1 MPLARA
7 FQRERRDGALGSRF
21 WFMAVCLS
29 LEMSVP
35 LGAPYVCTPACVCS
49 VPLPRDYNNSQR
61 TQRLLC
67 SLGAPRME
75 KKKKIWAWKSI
86 NQESRC
92 RTLPPLLQMVQEAFH
107 HALFSL
113 IENVFVIWSVSQS
126 GVQHW
131 RLHPATSPSLHFQCQ
146 ISPGV
151 IISGVFFTTGS
162 CSQQLPH
169 NRIENGKRFF
179 FNKKKKIWSNLL

>member
-1 MPLARA
+1 MFVL
-7 FQRERRDGALGSRF
+7 QRVFVVSLCQETITTAKGLRDCFALWEHPG
-21 WFMAVCLS
+21 WK
-29 LEMSVP
+29 
-35 LGAPYVCTPACVCS
+35 
-49 VPLPRDYNNSQR
+49 
-61 TQRLLC
+61 
-67 SLGAPRME
+67 